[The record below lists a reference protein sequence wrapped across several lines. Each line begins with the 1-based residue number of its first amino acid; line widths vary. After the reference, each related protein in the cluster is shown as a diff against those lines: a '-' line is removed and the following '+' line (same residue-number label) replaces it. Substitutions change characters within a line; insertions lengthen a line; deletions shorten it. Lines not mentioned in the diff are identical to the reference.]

1 MNLNELQELYHEA
14 DLIISLKIDSL
25 LQEEYKTLGA
35 KVSRKLELA
44 DLMLMTA
51 ELKQHIDALKS
62 ILTVCQAVAA
72 GRLPRRLAAV
82 HPGEGDCAGYTSRE
96 QCGIF
101 DAREPIASLP
111 RSYRGCLPS
120 ATWHARGSSSCQIN
134 ISEWRHHTTPRRR

>member
-25 LQEEYKTLGA
+25 LQEEYKTLGE

-82 HPGEGDCAGYTSRE
+82 HPVEGRLCWLHVS
-96 QCGIF
+96 
-101 DAREPIASLP
+101 
-111 RSYRGCLPS
+111 
-120 ATWHARGSSSCQIN
+120 
-134 ISEWRHHTTPRRR
+134 

>member
-25 LQEEYKTLGA
+25 LQEEYRTLGE

-72 GRLPRRLAAV
+72 GRYL
-82 HPGEGDCAGYTSRE
+82 EDWQQCTQWKGDCAGYTSRE